1 MKDEDFAL
9 SRILELE
16 RRSKYNDTIECSYF
30 FSYSE
35 LYQINMRLPKK
46 SKENALIFGG
56 WEEAESRCF
65 FFLPD
70 YLSRED
76 FLEDRLFESYIG
88 CYLVE
93 LKFEAY
99 AKPLTH
105 KSLLGSLMG
114 LGIKREM
121 LGDIYVEDNRA
132 VFFAH
137 KTIEKDVLSMEKIGN
152 DKVKISSI
160 SYIDSPIKPAY
171 ETIRITYDSNRFDS
185 ILSECFHISREEAKR
200 QILAGNAFLTSSI
213 SPSPNS
219 EVQPLDHLSIK
230 GKGKVTFLGEIG
242 SSKKGKIVATI
253 KKSI

>member
-16 RRSKYNDTIECSYF
+16 TRSKYNDTIECSYF

-46 SKENALIFGG
+46 SKDNALIYGG

-70 YLSRED
+70 YLSKEE
-76 FLEDRLFESYIG
+76 FLENRLFESYIG

-99 AKPLTH
+99 AQPLTH
-105 KSLLGSLMG
+105 RSLLGSLMG
-114 LGIKREM
+114 LGVKREM
-121 LGDIYVEDNRA
+121 LGDIYVEENRA
-132 VFFAH
+132 IIFAL
-137 KTIEKDVLSMEKIGN
+137 KTIEKDVLTMEKIGN
-152 DKVKISSI
+152 DKVEISSI
-160 SYIDSPIKPAY
+160 SYTDSPIKPAY

-200 QILAGNAFLTSSI
+200 QILAGNAFLTSSSI
-213 SPSPNS
+213 PSPNS

-230 GKGKVTFLGEIG
+230 GKGKVTFLEETGV
-242 SSKKGKIVATI
+242 SKKGKIIALI
-253 KKSI
+253 KKTI